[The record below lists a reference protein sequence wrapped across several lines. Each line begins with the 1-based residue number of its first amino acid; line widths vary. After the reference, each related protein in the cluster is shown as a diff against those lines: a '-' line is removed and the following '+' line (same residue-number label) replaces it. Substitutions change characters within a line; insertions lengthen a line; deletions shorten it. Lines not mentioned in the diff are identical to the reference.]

1 MTVGTMTTRATVPP
15 YVGTRPFATRDA
27 PRFFGRGREA
37 EELAGLWR
45 RNRVTVLYGPAGA
58 GRTSLIAA
66 GVLPLVGAPG
76 DEAPPI
82 GRVSHR
88 TVFPVAALPDHNPYT
103 LALLCSLAPHEPVT
117 NLVGWS
123 LRDFLRRRPR
133 RTDSWGRR
141 PPLLVAVDQVEELFA
156 DVSHAPGRDRRRR
169 AFAEELAEALDEH
182 DDLRLLL
189 SIREG
194 HLDELAAYERTL
206 GGFARF
212 RLAPLDP
219 EAALEAV
226 RRPLEATARS
236 YAPGVAEGIVEDLA
250 AGTDRVEPA
259 LLQVACAGLWR
270 ALPPDL
276 RVITADAV
284 RAHAD
289 VGASLAGF
297 AGRVLGEV
305 AERTGTSFLDLAV
318 WLHALL
324 DGHAAT
330 GDTAVPGPVLRMLED
345 RHLLGRA
352 PGRDGYAVRHPRLIP
367 ALRAVTPTAPEPA
380 DTGTYLRDALHAMA
394 RGELSLAERLA
405 DAALRVTP
413 GDELRARAEAETLLG
428 NIAVERGITE
438 DAESRYHAAAALLEA
453 CGDTAGVGRLLA
465 AAGRLR
471 LARGDGVQALE
482 ELRAAAERLPGD
494 LTVRTELARV
504 LWQLGQPQGAVTM
517 VNSVLSAKGNVPE
530 ALRARGEFLA
540 DLGDAEGA
548 LRDLAQVRRRL
559 PAITRAAHA
568 LALARVG
575 RFEPARREIDE
586 ALTEAPN
593 SGPVLLYAAQVEALR
608 GEPDAADALARRAEA
623 ASEPRLYPHQRGKAR
638 LLLSGDRNR
647 PR

>member
-1 MTVGTMTTRATVPP
+1 MTAGTMTTRATVPP
-15 YVGTRPFATRDA
+15 YPGTRPFGTRDA

-66 GVLPLVGAPG
+66 GVLPLVGTPG
-76 DEAPPI
+76 DEAPPV
-82 GRVSHR
+82 GRVSYR
-88 TVFPVAALPDHNPYT
+88 TVFPVAALPEHNPYT

-117 NLVGWS
+117 DLVGWS
-123 LRDFLRRRPR
+123 LRDFLRRWPR

-169 AFAEELAEALDEH
+169 AFVEELAEALDEH

-259 LLQVACAGLWR
+259 LLQAACAALWR

-289 VGASLAGF
+289 VGASLTYF

-305 AERTGTSFLDLAV
+305 AERTGGSFLDLAA
-318 WLHALL
+318 WLRAVL
-324 DGHAAT
+324 GGQAT
-330 GDTAVPGPVLRMLED
+330 AGEATVPGPVLRMLED
-345 RHLLGRA
+345 RHLLART
-352 PGRDGYAVRHPRLIP
+352 PDGYRVRHPRLIP
-367 ALRAVTPTAPEPA
+367 ALRAVTPSAPEPA
-380 DTGTYLRDALHAMA
+380 DAGTYLRDALQAMA

-405 DAALRVTP
+405 DVALRVTP
-413 GDELRARAEAETLLG
+413 GDELRARAEAEILLG
-428 NIAVERGITE
+428 NIAVERGITDE
-438 DAESRYHAAAALLEA
+438 AESRYHAAAALLEA
-453 CGDTAGVGRLLA
+453 CGDTAAVGRLLA
-465 AAGRLR
+465 AVGRLR
-471 LARGDGVQALE
+471 LARGDGAEALE

-504 LWQLGQPQGAVTM
+504 LWQLGQPQGAVTV